1 MGILRLCKFWEI
13 FKRKIKND
21 QKIRPLKM
29 KNYIRMTSY
38 IKKIIKGLKFDF
50 KRFKYEVNIDSIYNI
65 KKVLNNNMNMYII
78 ITMMQVNI

>member
-1 MGILRLCKFWEI
+1 
-13 FKRKIKND
+13 
-21 QKIRPLKM
+21 M

>member
-78 ITMMQVNI
+78 ITMMHVNI

>member
-65 KKVLNNNMNMYII
+65 KYSCLRENNHANHHGKIF
-78 ITMMQVNI
+78 